1 MDRPSMDDPELARAA
16 AERSS
21 GWYVHPRQSNYVGQF
36 ESYIYIVHIAAQP
49 NEISILSPSKS

>member
-1 MDRPSMDDPELARAA
+1 MDDPELARAA

-36 ESYIYIVHIAAQP
+36 ESYIYIYIVHIAAQP